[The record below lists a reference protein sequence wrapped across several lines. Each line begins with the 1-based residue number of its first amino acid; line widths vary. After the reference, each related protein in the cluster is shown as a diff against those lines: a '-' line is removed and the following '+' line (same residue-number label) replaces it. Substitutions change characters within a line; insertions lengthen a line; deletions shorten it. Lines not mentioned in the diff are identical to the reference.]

1 MTEPGGTRGA
11 LGARAEGVV
20 ARYLEAAGFSIVARN
35 LRIGLLEIDIVA
47 RHADLIAIV
56 EVRTRGATAWTS
68 GFGSLTAA
76 KRARIRRA
84 GLRLWRQ
91 RYRDDPSV
99 AHLRFDAACVHFE
112 ATEARVEYA
121 VAAF

>member
-1 MTEPGGTRGA
+1 MTGPGGTRGA

-35 LRIGLLEIDIVA
+35 LRLGLLEIDIVA

-84 GLRLWRQ
+84 GLKLWRQ
-91 RYRDDPSV
+91 RYQNDPSV

-112 ATEARVEYA
+112 NSEARVEYA